1 MGSVAIARTV
11 TGNHLGEFTMQNKE
25 IAKVTIIV
33 ERDGK
38 KIRYKKR
45 FKKGEAVLGRIG
57 DFMVKLQED
66 KPDEVES

>member
-1 MGSVAIARTV
+1 MPAGTV
-11 TGNHLGEFTMQNKE
+11 TRTIQEKKTSNKE

-38 KIRYKKR
+38 KTRYKKR
-45 FKKGEAVLGRIG
+45 FAKGEAVLGRIG

-66 KPDEVES
+66 KPDGIQS

>member
-1 MGSVAIARTV
+1 
-11 TGNHLGEFTMQNKE
+11 MQNKE

-33 ERDGK
+33 EREGK
-38 KIRYKKR
+38 KTRYKKR

-66 KPDEVES
+66 KPDEVESYTYYQAHGSQLRIMQARF

>member
-1 MGSVAIARTV
+1 
-11 TGNHLGEFTMQNKE
+11 MQNKE

-38 KIRYKKR
+38 KTRYKKR
-45 FKKGEAVLGRIG
+45 FAKGEAVLGRIG

-66 KPDEVES
+66 KPDGVQS

>member
-1 MGSVAIARTV
+1 
-11 TGNHLGEFTMQNKE
+11 MQNKE

-33 ERDGK
+33 ESEGK
-38 KIRYKKR
+38 KTRYKKR